1 MSNSVWSWGSADVA
15 AWLRSTGEA
24 DQTGRT
30 ALDGVARRA
39 EEEGVDGPTLL
50 ELDAVAWEELGVQ
63 SAVLRIL
70 KVRTSHVSRLTH
82 SSPTQSPYLGSVQST
97 LIIQRWM
104 EKTTGTSAMARLGD
118 ST

>member
-1 MSNSVWSWGSADVA
+1 MSNSVWSWWSADVA

-70 KVRTSHVSRLTH
+70 KVRTSHVSLTAPQLSPLIWVQCRAH
-82 SSPTQSPYLGSVQST
+82 S
-97 LIIQRWM
+97 
-104 EKTTGTSAMARLGD
+104 
-118 ST
+118 